1 LWELIKDGYIE
12 LESTKAKTA
21 SSNVEMTILKNLKRE
36 VLFMIYRGH
45 DEAALEIVAQ
55 VALEMVAPIKTLN
68 I

>member
-1 LWELIKDGYIE
+1 
-12 LESTKAKTA
+12 
-21 SSNVEMTILKNLKRE
+21 MTILKNLKRE